1 MVQDRMKSKSMR
13 KDKKRLRMVLNEV
26 VRQKAFGGLEIMW
39 LYSLGI
45 SGKKCQREHG
55 EAIEHYCDRLWK
67 YWKYNLR

>member
-1 MVQDRMKSKSMR
+1 MNRR
-13 KDKKRLRMVLNEV
+13 KDKKLLRQVLNEV
-26 VRQKAFGGLEIMW
+26 MRQKAFGGQEIRW

-67 YWKYNLR
+67 YWKYCLR

>member
-1 MVQDRMKSKSMR
+1 
-13 KDKKRLRMVLNEV
+13 MVLNEV
-26 VRQKAFGGLEIMW
+26 LRQKAFGGQEIRW
-39 LYSLGI
+39 LYSFGI